1 MTQLDIVKAFL
12 EDAEIQEK
20 YGLTPA
26 DVAQMTMQSQY
37 KSETQVL
44 VGLIRRMVREV
55 EDQGKSVNV
64 AASLMNNS
72 LENTLR

>member
-20 YGLTPA
+20 YGLAPA
-26 DVAQMTMQSQY
+26 DVTQMTMQSHY
-37 KSETQVL
+37 KPDTQVL
-44 VGLIRRMVREV
+44 VGLIRRMVMDV
-55 EDQGKSVNV
+55 EDQSKTVNV
-64 AASLMNNS
+64 AASAMNTT